1 MRSFSRNIGLV
12 TVVPFFLLLS
22 ILPSQLPAQIIVQ
35 EIEGHQDTSSWALHD
50 SGRIFAAVK
59 STDSVI
65 EYDLSGDEVRN
76 YSVGSEPTE
85 MIVKGD
91 HLVVAC
97 VKSSSFSVIDL
108 KANKVTGKIPL
119 AGKGPYALFCS
130 KVDNGLVYG
139 ISNTGDAWWDGEVF
153 QADLKTMKVRKRVKV
168 RGWGQSHAVHVA
180 MSADGNWIIPD
191 ARGQSS
197 PSGADLMRVDESECT
212 FTQIRDHHS
221 SFGQI
226 EAGPANRYW
235 TLGSKLYPLD
245 MKASVRNFSGTP
257 VAIHPVYD
265 LVASFTPS
273 SLNFDKF
280 SDAKSLKKQPMQF
293 TSEDSKKK
301 SGSRR
306 SRRNQPFAKSEV
318 LVGFDASG
326 SHAIAAAGKYCR
338 IVDLEDLDIPLRP
351 LLMIDV
357 PTVVETKVGGSI
369 KIPLSLT
376 NSKLDSKT
384 TFALEN
390 GPKGVKLSGNQ
401 IIWTPT
407 AKDIGRHTLKVSAKL
422 DDSLDQV
429 TIDLNVKATKMELNF
444 SIAGI
449 DVDKD
454 GKYAIAWGKK
464 IIKGRNGRI
473 QSQDSGSDEV
483 AILDL
488 VSQKVVIQKPL
499 ATGVQSAIIQQPYAF
514 LVPRSG
520 NVLFRFDAKT
530 LGSSKRM
537 FLKDKCIGVTTFVKN
552 QICTICGSHNY
563 TLNVIDPETMKS
575 TKTKTMVYN
584 PHVRNALQ
592 NIREA
597 SPEQIDFQSKL
608 LDKKTGLVTRMEK
621 NPGLKSL
628 VNVNDPNVSQS
639 HQMREL
645 PRKMYGRYLTR
656 NALVSATGSMISQFN
671 NKTVYATPHHPVGFA
686 TRSESQS
693 NGRNRETKTY
703 IEMLSLVDGEVLDS
717 RVFDVSD
724 GHQRHNM
731 HRYSKNFFPF
741 KEKIILVKG
750 NELFSIPIEPSTIK
764 SAPLPLHFPIA
775 TIPELAIDKPEILN
789 FKAVGGKG
797 KIEYQLVADYEGI
810 SVESA
815 TGKVTIDTPLLWKNY
830 LKTST
835 SSAGSRSSM
844 MRSRSNNNNS
854 NKLSAKDF
862 EAFFGKPLPDDK
874 LAFVLPIHLAATDEE
889 AQEDRLSVYALVF
902 GDKAAVDKIENE
914 KRAKMEVARKAALER
929 QAAAREKAR
938 MAEAERTARAQ
949 TQTSNTE
956 AGSARMDKLENRMRR
971 MEATLDSILQK
982 LDKLESAQGDK

>member
-1 MRSFSRNIGLV
+1 M

-22 ILPSQLPAQIIVQ
+22 ILPSQLTAQIVVQ
-35 EIEGHQDTSSWALHD
+35 EIEGHQDTSSWALHE

-65 EYDLSGDEVRN
+65 EYDLSGEEVRK
-76 YSVGSEPTE
+76 YSVDSEPTE

-108 KANKVTGKIPL
+108 KANKVAGKIPL

-130 KVDNGLVYG
+130 KVNNGLVYG

-153 QADLKTMKVRKRVKV
+153 QADLKTMKVRKRVKIQ
-168 RGWGQSHAVHVA
+168 GWGQSHAVHVA

-191 ARGQSS
+191 ARGESS
-197 PSGADLMRVDESECT
+197 PSGADLMRVDESQCT

-265 LVASFTPS
+265 LVACFTPS

-293 TSEDSKKK
+293 TSEAPKK

-318 LVGFDASG
+318 LVGFDGSG

-357 PTVVETKVGGSI
+357 PTVVETKIGGSI
-369 KIPLSLT
+369 KIPLRLT

-390 GPKGVKLSGNQ
+390 GPKDVKLSGNQ

-444 SIAGI
+444 NVAGI
-449 DVDKD
+449 DVDHD
-454 GKYAIAWGKK
+454 GKYAIVWGKK
-464 IIKGRNGRI
+464 IVKDRNGRSQI
-473 QSQDSGSDEV
+473 QDSSSDEV

-499 ATGVQSAIIQQPYAF
+499 AAGVQSAIVQQPYAF

-537 FLKDKCIGVTTFVKN
+537 FLKDKCQGVTTFVKN
-552 QICTICGSHNY
+552 QICTISGNHNY

-575 TKTKTMVYN
+575 AEIKTMNYN
-584 PHVRNALQ
+584 PHVRNVLQ

-597 SPEQIDFQSKL
+597 GPELVEFQSQL
-608 LDKKTGLVTRMEK
+608 LDKTTGLVTRMET
-621 NPGLKSL
+621 NPGLRSL
-628 VNVNDPNVSQS
+628 VNVNNPNASQS
-639 HQMREL
+639 FQMREL
-645 PRKMYGRYLTR
+645 PRKMYGRFLSR

-686 TRSESQS
+686 IRSESQS
-693 NGRNRETKTY
+693 SGRKYETKTY
-703 IEMLSLVDGEVLDS
+703 IETLSLVDGEVLDS

-724 GHQRHNM
+724 SRERHNI
-731 HRYSKNFFPF
+731 HRYSRDFFPF
-741 KEKIILVKG
+741 KEKVIFVKG
-750 NELFSIPIEPSTIK
+750 NELFSIPIEPSKVK
-764 SAPLPLHFPIA
+764 SAPMPLHFPVA
-775 TIPELAIDKPEILN
+775 KIPELGIDKPNTLN

-815 TGKVTIDTPLLWKNY
+815 TGKVTIDTPMLWKNY
-830 LKTST
+830 LKSNI
-835 SSAGSRSSM
+835 SSASSRSSM
-844 MRSRSNNNNS
+844 MRSRSNNNN
-854 NKLSAKDF
+854 NNLSAKDF
-862 EAFFGKPLPDDK
+862 ESFFGKPMPDDK

-889 AQEDRLSVYALVF
+889 AQEDRLSVYALVM
-902 GDKAAVDKIENE
+902 GDKTAVDKIEKE
-914 KRAKMEVARKAALER
+914 KRAKMEAARKAALEK

-938 MAEAERTARAQ
+938 LAEAERMAKAK
-949 TQTSNTE
+949 TQTSSTE
-956 AGSARMDKLENRMRR
+956 TGNARIDELENRMRR

-982 LDKLESAQGDK
+982 IDKLESAKGDK